1 MSNVPHFA
9 SYAAAFEKAF
19 ESDDWSVVEPFFRE
33 DAVYEAG
40 IHPPLGGVF
49 EGREAILAYFK
60 WALDNLD
67 RKFESRAIEL
77 LEGPRETG
85 DAVWIRGT
93 ATYQAAGVPELVLE
107 LEETV
112 TFDDGRIVRLE
123 DRYQPEMADA
133 LVAYLREHGDAIGF
147 ELELS

>member
-19 ESDDWSVVEPFFRE
+19 ENDDWSVVEPFFRE
-33 DAVYEAG
+33 DAVYEVG
-40 IHPPLGGVF
+40 IQPPLGGVF
-49 EGREAILAYFK
+49 EGRDAILAYFK

-67 RKFESRAIEL
+67 RKFETREIEL

-93 ATYQAAGVPELVLE
+93 ATYNAADVPPLVLE

-133 LVAYLREHGDAIGF
+133 LAAYLREHRDAIGF
-147 ELELS
+147 DVELS